1 MEQNNIDLQL
11 MWIQSIYI
19 VCGISF
25 ACFVQLQG
33 ILIGFVFVTQ
43 ISSKLYLQNNI
54 IRTTTT
60 YEVLMTYFHVTA
72 NNCVLF

>member
-43 ISSKLYLQNNI
+43 ISSKLYLQKV
-54 IRTTTT
+54 TTR
-60 YEVLMTYFHVTA
+60 YLHLRFIQ
-72 NNCVLF
+72 FSI